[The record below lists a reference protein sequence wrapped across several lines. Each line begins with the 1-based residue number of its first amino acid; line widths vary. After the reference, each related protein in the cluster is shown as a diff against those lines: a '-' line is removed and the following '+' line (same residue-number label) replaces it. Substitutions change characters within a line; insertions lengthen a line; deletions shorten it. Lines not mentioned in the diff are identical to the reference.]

1 MTNGLSLT
9 KPKSNTNNMHEFL
22 IWVLILV
29 IVGVQVV
36 VGLNTFKKIDLF
48 KTIIPDAETF
58 ETVRVYIPENQIK
71 DIKIDYI
78 LNNLNKFSSP
88 FHNDNV
94 IDLQEY
100 NIDEAESEGDYPEDD
115 TTPLLVAEDPVDY
128 DAMIWIAKENEEKKI
143 KLKMLKSYETLGW
156 KRI

>member
-29 IVGVQVV
+29 IVGVQIV

-78 LNNLNKFSSP
+78 LNNLNKFTSP
-88 FHNDNV
+88 FNNDNV
-94 IDLQEY
+94 IDVLEY
-100 NIDEAESEGDYPEDD
+100 NEEPESIGNYSEDETA
-115 TTPLLVAEDPVDY
+115 PLLVAEDPVDY

>member
-1 MTNGLSLT
+1 
-9 KPKSNTNNMHEFL
+9 MHEFL

-29 IVGVQVV
+29 IVGVQIV

-78 LNNLNKFSSP
+78 LNNLNKFTSP
-88 FHNDNV
+88 FNNDNV
-94 IDLQEY
+94 IDVLEY
-100 NIDEAESEGDYPEDD
+100 NEEPESIGNYSEDETA
-115 TTPLLVAEDPVDY
+115 PLLVAEDPVDY